1 MGDNLVP
8 QRIIPVLA
16 LAGVGI
22 LTAASQQA
30 DAHAVAGNRVF
41 PVTLTMD
48 DPGVSDEASVPT
60 FQYQRDDSSGTPTDK
75 YGWNFEYDKTVTQNF
90 GLGLNWGYN
99 LNSVHGGKTAGGFQN
114 LTLTAKYQTYVNAP
128 HEFIMSL
135 GVVRE
140 FGGTGNTN
148 QGADRFGS
156 TEPTIYMG
164 KGLGDLPIGALRA
177 FAVTGELG
185 YNFQDVKQNSTNDN
199 QGGQNGVDAAIS
211 IQYSMPY
218 LQSQVK
224 DYGLPDFFN
233 HLIPLVELTWNVPT
247 GGVLT
252 PSPTTFQ
259 IAPGVIYM
267 ADTWEFGVEALIPGN
282 TAAGTHVGVIA
293 MFHMFFDDMFPNS
306 LGKPLVD
313 W

>member
-1 MGDNLVP
+1 V
-8 QRIIPVLA
+8 RIRIGLA
-16 LAGVGI
+16 LAGAGVVA
-22 LTAASQQA
+22 LASHQA
-30 DAHAVAGNRVF
+30 GAHAVAGNRVF

-60 FQYQRDDSSGTPTDK
+60 FSWVNSGGDTPVNQYGF
-75 YGWNFEYDKTVTQNF
+75 NFEYDKTITENF
-90 GLGLNWGYN
+90 GLGLNWGWN
-99 LNSVHGGKTAGGFQN
+99 LNQVAGGKTAGGFQN
-114 LTLTAKYQTYVNAP
+114 LSLTAKYQTYVNAP
-128 HEFIMSL
+128 HELIISV

-140 FGGTGNTN
+140 FGGTGNIN

-156 TEPTIYMG
+156 TSPTVYMG
-164 KGLGDLPIGALRA
+164 KGLGDLPIGMLRPL
-177 FAVTGELG
+177 AVTGEFS
-185 YNFQDVKQNSTNDN
+185 YNIQDVRLNSTGDN
-199 QGGQNGVDAAIS
+199 GGGQNSVNPALS

-224 DYGLPDFFN
+224 DVGLPDFFN

-247 GGVLT
+247 GGVVM
-252 PSPTTFQ
+252 PQPTTFT

-267 ADTWEFGVEALIPGN
+267 GDTWEVGVEALIPGN
-282 TAAGTHVGVIA
+282 KATGNHVGVIA
-293 MFHMFFDDMFPNS
+293 MFHLFFDDLFPNS